1 MILTIEDLHASYG
14 GSLILQGVNLSIQ
27 KGEIKALM
35 GRNGMGKT
43 TLLKTIM
50 GLLAPQAG
58 NILFDGHAIQ
68 GRQTHEIASR
78 GISYVPQGREIFGE
92 FTVWENL
99 RLGTL
104 RNPRRMRKIP
114 GYIFEYFPI
123 LYERRNQRAGSFS
136 GGEQQMLAIARALV
150 GQPKLLLLDEPS
162 EGIQP
167 SIVDQI
173 CEILKKINVET
184 GLTIL
189 IVEQNVDMIM
199 GLAAVCSFMEK
210 GQIEQ
215 TCSIDDI
222 RLDESI
228 ITSHMGV

>member
-1 MILTIEDLHASYG
+1 MLAIDNLHVSYG
-14 GSLILQGVNLSIQ
+14 GSLILQGVDLSVRQ
-27 KGEIKALM
+27 GEIRAIM

-50 GLLAPQAG
+50 GLVTPQSG
-58 NILFDGHAIQ
+58 KILLEGLPIQ
-68 GRQTHEIASR
+68 SVPTHEIAAK
-78 GISYVPQGREIFGE
+78 GVCYVPQGREIFGE
-92 FTVWENL
+92 FTVFENL

-104 RNPRRMRKIP
+104 GKPRSERKIP
-114 GYIFEYFPI
+114 QDVFEYFPV

-150 GQPKLLLLDEPS
+150 SRPKLLLLDEPS

-167 SIVDQI
+167 SIVKEI
-173 CEILKKINVET
+173 CTILRKIIAET

-199 GLAAVCSFMEK
+199 EVAAECAFMEK
-210 GQIEQ
+210 GAIVEN
-215 TCSIDDI
+215 CSVSDI
-222 RLDESI
+222 RADESI
-228 ITSHMGV
+228 IACHMGV

>member
-1 MILTIEDLHASYG
+1 VLTIDSLHVSHG
-14 GSLILQGVNLSIQ
+14 GSLILQGVDLSVRH
-27 KGEIKALM
+27 GEIRAIM

-50 GLLAPQAG
+50 GLVTPQSG
-58 NILFDGHAIQ
+58 KILLEGLPIQ
-68 GRQTHEIASR
+68 SVPTHEIAAR

-92 FTVWENL
+92 FTVFENL

-104 RNPRRMRKIP
+104 GNPRSERKIP
-114 GYIFEYFPI
+114 QDVFEYFPV

-150 GQPKLLLLDEPS
+150 SRPKLLLLDEPS

-167 SIVDQI
+167 SIVNEI
-173 CEILKKINVET
+173 CSILKKIITET

-199 GLAAVCSFMEK
+199 QIAAECAFMEK
-210 GQIEQ
+210 GAIVEN
-215 TCSIDDI
+215 CSVSDL
-222 RLDESI
+222 RADESI
-228 ITSHMGV
+228 IACHMGV

>member
-1 MILTIEDLHASYG
+1 MLTIDSLHVSHG
-14 GSLILQGVNLSIQ
+14 GSLILQGVDLSVRH
-27 KGEIKALM
+27 GEIRAIM
-35 GRNGMGKT
+35 GLNGMGKT

-50 GLLAPQAG
+50 GLVTPQSG
-58 NILFDGHAIQ
+58 KILLEGLPIQ
-68 GRQTHEIASR
+68 SVPTHEIAAR

-92 FTVWENL
+92 FKVFENL

-104 RNPRRMRKIP
+104 GKPRSERKIP
-114 GYIFEYFPI
+114 QDVFEYFPV

-150 GQPKLLLLDEPS
+150 SRPKLLLLDEPS

-167 SIVDQI
+167 SIVNEI
-173 CEILKKINVET
+173 CSILKKIITET

-199 GLAAVCSFMEK
+199 QIAAECAFMEK
-210 GQIEQ
+210 GAIVEN
-215 TCSIDDI
+215 CSVSDL
-222 RLDESI
+222 RADESI
-228 ITSHMGV
+228 IACHMGV

>member
-1 MILTIEDLHASYG
+1 MLTIDSLHVSYG
-14 GSLILQGVNLSIQ
+14 GSLILQGVDLSVRH
-27 KGEIKALM
+27 GEIRAIM

-50 GLLAPQAG
+50 GLVTPQSG
-58 NILFDGHAIQ
+58 KILLEGLPIQ
-68 GRQTHEIASR
+68 SVPTHEIAAK

-92 FTVWENL
+92 FTVFENL

-104 RNPRRMRKIP
+104 GKPRSERKIP
-114 GYIFEYFPI
+114 QDVFEYFPV

-150 GQPKLLLLDEPS
+150 SRPKLLLLDEPS

-167 SIVDQI
+167 SIVKEI
-173 CEILKKINVET
+173 CVILRKIIAET

-199 GLAAVCSFMEK
+199 EVAAECAFMEK
-210 GQIEQ
+210 GAIVEN
-215 TCSIDDI
+215 CSVSDI
-222 RLDESI
+222 RSDESI
-228 ITSHMGV
+228 IACHMGV

>member
-1 MILTIEDLHASYG
+1 MLMIDKLHVAYG
-14 GSLILQGVNLSIQ
+14 GILILQGVDLAVRH
-27 KGEIKALM
+27 GEIRAIM

-50 GLLAPQAG
+50 GLVPAQSG
-58 NILFDGHAIQ
+58 RILLEGVPIQ
-68 GRQTHEIASR
+68 SLPTHEIAGR

-92 FTVWENL
+92 FTVFENL

-104 RNPRRMRKIP
+104 GKPRSERKIP
-114 GYIFEYFPI
+114 QDVFEYFPV

-150 GQPKLLLLDEPS
+150 SRPKLLLLDEPS

-167 SIVDQI
+167 SIVKEI
-173 CEILKKINVET
+173 CTILRKIIAET

-199 GLAAVCSFMEK
+199 EVAAECAFMEK
-210 GQIEQ
+210 GAIVENC
-215 TCSIDDI
+215 TVSDL
-222 RLDESI
+222 RTDESI
-228 ITSHMGV
+228 IACHMGV

>member
-1 MILTIEDLHASYG
+1 MMLEINDLHASYG
-14 GSLILQGVNLSIQ
+14 GSLILQGVDLSIQ

-50 GLLAPQAG
+50 GLLVPHSG
-58 NILFDGHAIQ
+58 NIVFEHKHIEGKS
-68 GRQTHEIASR
+68 THEIAAR
-78 GISYVPQGREIFGE
+78 GISYVPQGREIFSD
-92 FTVWENL
+92 FTVAENL
-99 RLGTL
+99 RLGLL
-104 RNPRRMRKIP
+104 RNPRRQRSIP
-114 GYIFEYFPI
+114 KAIFEYFPI
-123 LYERRNQRAGSFS
+123 LFERQSQRAGSFS

-150 GQPKLLLLDEPS
+150 SRPKLLLLDEPS

-173 CEILKKINVET
+173 CEILKKISLET

-199 GLAAVCSFMEK
+199 EVAAGCSFLEK
-210 GQIEQ
+210 GRIVQ
-215 TCSIDDI
+215 TCSVSDI
-222 RLDESI
+222 QVDESI
-228 ITSHMGV
+228 IACHMGV

>member
-1 MILTIEDLHASYG
+1 MLTIDNLHVSYG
-14 GSLILQGVNLSIQ
+14 GSLILQGVDLAVRH
-27 KGEIKALM
+27 GEIRAIM

-50 GLLAPQAG
+50 GLVPAQSG
-58 NILFDGHAIQ
+58 RILLESVPIQ
-68 GRQTHEIASR
+68 SLPTHEIAAK
-78 GISYVPQGREIFGE
+78 GIAYVPQGREIFGE
-92 FTVWENL
+92 FTVFENL

-104 RNPRRMRKIP
+104 AKHRSERNIP
-114 GYIFEYFPI
+114 QDVFEYFPV

-150 GQPKLLLLDEPS
+150 SRPKLLLLDEPS

-167 SIVDQI
+167 SIVKEI
-173 CEILKKINVET
+173 CIILRKIIAET

-199 GLAAVCSFMEK
+199 EVAAECAFMEK
-210 GQIEQ
+210 GAIVEN
-215 TCSIDDI
+215 CSVSDL
-222 RLDESI
+222 RTDESI
-228 ITSHMGV
+228 IACHMGV

>member
-1 MILTIEDLHASYG
+1 VLTIDSLHVSHG
-14 GSLILQGVNLSIQ
+14 GSLILQGVDLSVRH
-27 KGEIKALM
+27 GEIRAIM

-50 GLLAPQAG
+50 GLVTPQSG
-58 NILFDGHAIQ
+58 KILLEGLPIQ
-68 GRQTHEIASR
+68 SVPTHEIAAR

-92 FTVWENL
+92 FTVFENL

-104 RNPRRMRKIP
+104 GKPRSERKIP
-114 GYIFEYFPI
+114 QDVFEYFPV

-150 GQPKLLLLDEPS
+150 SRPKLLLLDEPS

-167 SIVDQI
+167 SIVNEI
-173 CEILKKINVET
+173 CSILKKIITET

-199 GLAAVCSFMEK
+199 QIAAECAFMEK
-210 GQIEQ
+210 GAIVEN
-215 TCSIDDI
+215 CSVSDL
-222 RLDESI
+222 RADESI
-228 ITSHMGV
+228 IACHMGV